1 MNKLLLTL
9 VSTMVL
15 SACSAPY
22 TTSTTP
28 MSHITTQSQEQI
40 RKNKIDS
47 MVAANGS
54 PWIFIGSSVNND
66 KYYVNVDSINEY
78 ADDRAILQ
86 RGSPQAWWKTV
97 ASDNNYSTT
106 QSVFYCRS
114 GSFKTITRI
123 NYSAS
128 DKYINSIPGRLLDI
142 GSTNIIPDTAFSKVH
157 KLVCDLSW

>member
-22 TTSTTP
+22 TAGTTS

-40 RKNKIDS
+40 RKNKINS
-47 MVAANGS
+47 IVAANGS
-54 PWIFIGSSVNND
+54 PWIFVGSSVSND

-78 ADDRAILQ
+78 SDQAVLQ

-97 ASDNNYSTT
+97 ASDNSYSTT

-128 DKYINSIPGRLLDI
+128 DKYLNSIPGILLDRD
-142 GSTNIIPDTAFSKVH
+142 STNIIPDTAFSNVH
-157 KLVCDLSW
+157 NLVCDLSW